1 MCVCVYVRVSLSF
14 GNHILFLS
22 LFIFRLDFS
31 TSLKV
36 VSERKKR
43 KKDEEIVLLLLL
55 LLSGLFVSIHLL
67 CDVVRFLLV
76 EASKVWPL
84 VGLTLQ
90 QEHLIKGRAR
100 LTPPPL

>member
-1 MCVCVYVRVSLSF
+1 MCVRTSFSLFWKSHSLSF
-14 GNHILFLS
+14 SFY
-22 LFIFRLDFS
+22 FS
-31 TSLKV
+31 FGFFNESQG
-36 VSERKKR
+36 SEREEKR